1 MSLNKTQ
8 RGRPLRIPAADYNAF
23 VDAARAFRQ
32 SNLGGSGLRQSTP
45 NPCVLLAKSAT
56 AYPRFA
62 VVSVVDP
69 ISTPPGGETVDEG
82 HAEEIT
88 VNVDAPAEGDR
99 GIGIVIEPTT
109 PDTLGRV
116 IVSGVAQTFIEI
128 VDESH
133 GFAVHI
139 ADTTTH
145 LQSATSGPIEI
156 IWRGDV
162 DDTAGIVPCIVRLG
176 ADTNRVAMFEI
187 LDIFANHLSCKMIDD
202 PAESTV
208 LVAKPTSLWHDLD
221 RVQQLGLFL
230 NLDTM
235 DTVDEDTVDVA
246 EGSVEEQ
253 WKVTPDYGIGDI
265 LLAVRIPNGF
275 AIQVGDSYPRWMD
288 VTGGRAWG
296 VVQ

>member
-1 MSLNKTQ
+1 MSLSKTQ
-8 RGRPLRIPAADYNAF
+8 QGRPLRIPAADYNAF

-116 IVSGVAQTFIEI
+116 IVSGVAQTFIR
-128 VDESH
+128 VNDADH
-133 GFAVHI
+133 MFAVPI
-139 ADTTTH
+139 DGNTEK
-145 LQSATSGPIEI
+145 LDSAESGLIEVL
-156 IWRGDV
+156 WKGTGDN
-162 DDTAGIVPCIVRLG
+162 APCIVRIG
-176 ADTNRVAMFEI
+176 
-187 LDIFANHLSCKMIDD
+187 
-202 PAESTV
+202 
-208 LVAKPTSLWHDLD
+208 
-221 RVQQLGLFL
+221 GG
-230 NLDTM
+230 
-235 DTVDEDTVDVA
+235 
-246 EGSVEEQ
+246 GSVDPELTTID
-253 WKVTPDYGIGDI
+253 VIGDI
-265 LLAVRIPNGF
+265 YIHESETDGRSIRINRYTLNIPIDWIINQNTEELIELT
-275 AIQVGDSYPRWMD
+275 ACEDEED
-288 VTGGRAWG
+288 E
-296 VVQ
+296 